1 MTAKHK
7 ESAALG
13 EMNLEDETYGL
24 TAKANRGRTSS
35 QNHKNTREREESA
48 LDEYIRTRR
57 IARKR
62 TKQKHEENC
71 LKKESKYQW
80 VTPKPEK
87 NVHPSWNTPYLMQT
101 HATNVTTNGREPYV
115 IKPGQQLVDYSSSS
129 ESDFG
134 EFWHP
139 PWSDIDERMDDSTV
153 ATALPNIK
161 KNKLQSQDKEYDPMG
176 ELPELN
182 SIATP
187 VKQAQTKKKSMIS

>member
-1 MTAKHK
+1 
-7 ESAALG
+7 
-13 EMNLEDETYGL
+13 MNLEDETYGL
-24 TAKANRGRTSS
+24 SAKANRAG
-35 QNHKNTREREESA
+35 QNHKNTRQREESL

-87 NVHPSWNTPYLMQT
+87 NVHLSWNTPYLMQT

-115 IKPGQQLVDYSSSS
+115 IKPGQQLVDYSSST

-139 PWSDIDERMDDSTV
+139 TWSDIDEKRDDSTV

-161 KNKLQSQDKEYDPMG
+161 QKNFKLK
-176 ELPELN
+176 
-182 SIATP
+182 T
-187 VKQAQTKKKSMIS
+187 KSMTQWGS